1 MQGVTLDTI
10 GGGALSEL
18 FGAELAR
25 ILANI
30 ADPNTD
36 ATTKRA
42 ISITVSF
49 KPKADREIAD
59 VELKCGSKL
68 AGIMTVSTRLF
79 MGRHQGKLIA
89 PFEKRMG
96 PLCRHGHILDGVRSR
111 DGGGRY
117 CRTCVRNNKR
127 RQRAVK
133 PS

>member
-36 ATTKRA
+36 ATAKRS
-42 ISITVSF
+42 ISITVSV
-49 KPKADREIAD
+49 KPKGDREVAD
-59 VELKCGSKL
+59 VELKCSSKL
-68 AGIMTVSTRLF
+68 AGITTVSTQLF

-89 PFEKRMG
+89 VENDPRQSNLFDPARPKAAVAQFQK
-96 PLCRHGHILDGVRSR
+96 DGE
-111 DGGGRY
+111 
-117 CRTCVRNNKR
+117 
-127 RQRAVK
+127 
-133 PS
+133 